1 MKHFQRNRAFCAEV
15 VKNRTEQALPLVNL
29 AESHRARHLNLDILE
44 GTAVSDLQDRTILV
58 VDDEPEIRKL
68 VTAMLT
74 RNGYRVLTADSG
86 DNAIRLFRNNPHVDL
101 LLTDVVAPGMSGP
114 MIADEIAGLRPDIK
128 VVFMSGYDNTQVVQR
143 YVVEKGYSLLIKP
156 FTMEQLA
163 TMVRDVLGSQSTA
176 AG

>member
-1 MKHFQRNRAFCAEV
+1 MSE
-15 VKNRTEQALPLVNL
+15 TQAK
-29 AESHRARHLNLDILE
+29 
-44 GTAVSDLQDRTILV
+44 TILV

-86 DNAIRLFRNNPHVDL
+86 ENAVRLFRNNPGVDL

-114 MIADEIAGLRPDIK
+114 MIADEIAAIRPDVK

-156 FTMEQLA
+156 FTMEQLGKMIA
-163 TMVRDVLGSQSTA
+163 RVLEGNRTSA

>member
-1 MKHFQRNRAFCAEV
+1 MSD
-15 VKNRTEQALPLVNL
+15 TQA
-29 AESHRARHLNLDILE
+29 
-44 GTAVSDLQDRTILV
+44 RTILV

-86 DNAIRLFRNNPHVDL
+86 ENAVRLFRNNPGVDL

-114 MIADEIAGLRPDIK
+114 MIADQIALMRPDIK
-128 VVFMSGYDNTQVVQR
+128 VVFMSGYDGTQVVQR

-156 FTMEQLA
+156 FTMEQLG
-163 TMVRDVLGSQSTA
+163 TMVGDVLGNKVNA